1 MATGSFETGRTAL
14 VLGVG
19 GGIGGE
25 VARQLIGAGW
35 RVRALQ
41 RTASASGASSTSSAT
56 HAIATAPASRGVER
70 LHGDVMDRAAVR
82 RAAQGCD
89 VIVHAVN
96 PPGYRRWAELVLPMI
111 DNTLAAAQAV
121 GATVVLPGTV
131 YNFGPEALP
140 LVGEDAPQQPRTRKG
155 AIRVALEQRL
165 EAASAHGVRSIIVRA
180 GDFFG
185 PRVGNSWLAQ
195 GFVKAGQPVRTV
207 REPGVRGVG
216 HAWAYVPDVA
226 RAILELIEMRTTL
239 APFARF
245 HMGGHW
251 DADGTQMAAA
261 ICRVAQRHG
270 LHAQRKAFPWPLI
283 YAAAPFA
290 ATPREMLEMRYLWRE
305 TLQLDNAR
313 LVATLGREPHT
324 PLDAAIEATLAG
336 LGCLGERTPTLAAAQ

>member
-1 MATGSFETGRTAL
+1 MAAKSLETGRTAL
-14 VLGVG
+14 VLGMG

-25 VARQLIGAGW
+25 VARQLSGAGW

-41 RTASASGASSTSSAT
+41 RGAVAGSSVGAISGE
-56 HAIATAPASRGVER
+56 RGIER
-70 LHGDVMDRAAVR
+70 LQGDAMDREAVM

-96 PPGYRRWAELVLPMI
+96 PPGYRGWADLVLPMI
-111 DNTLAAAQAV
+111 DNTVAAAQAV

-140 LVGEDAPQQPRTRKG
+140 LVGEDAPQHPRTRKG

-165 EAASAHGVRSIIVRA
+165 ETAAARGVRSIIVRA

-185 PRVGNSWLAQ
+185 PRAGNSWLAQ

-216 HAWAYVPDVA
+216 HAWAYVPDTA
-226 RAILELIEMRTTL
+226 RAICELIEMRATL

-270 LHAQRKAFPWPLI
+270 LATQRKPFPWALI
-283 YAAAPFA
+283 YAAAPFVT
-290 ATPREMLEMRYLWRE
+290 TPREMLEMRYLWRE
-305 TLQLDNAR
+305 ALQLDNAR

-324 PLDAAIEATLAG
+324 PLDAAMEATLAG
-336 LGCLGERTPTLAAAQ
+336 LGCLGEAAPRLAPAQ

>member
-1 MATGSFETGRTAL
+1 MATQSLETGRTAL
-14 VLGVG
+14 VLGVT

-25 VARQLIGAGW
+25 VARQLISAGW

-41 RTASASGASSTSSAT
+41 RGT
-56 HAIATAPASRGVER
+56 ATAAAARANQGIEQVRG
-70 LHGDVMDRAAVR
+70 DAMDREAVM
-82 RAAQGCD
+82 RAAQGCE

-96 PPGYRRWAELVLPMI
+96 PPAYQRWAELVLPMI
-111 DNTLAAAQAV
+111 DNTIAAAQGQ

-165 EAASAHGVRSIIVRA
+165 EAAAAHGVRSIIVRA

-195 GFVKAGQPVRTV
+195 GFVKPGQPVRTV
-207 REPGVRGVG
+207 REPGVPGVG
-216 HAWAYVPDVA
+216 HAWTYVPDAA
-226 RAILELIEMRTTL
+226 RTICELIEMRAKL

-245 HMGGHW
+245 HMAGHW

-270 LHAQRKAFPWPLI
+270 LHAQRKPFMWPLI

-290 ATPREMLEMRYLWRE
+290 TTPRELLEMRYLWRE
-305 TLQLDNAR
+305 ALQLDNAR
-313 LVATLGREPHT
+313 LVATLGSEPHT
-324 PLDAAIEATLAG
+324 PLDVAIEATLAG
-336 LGCLGERTPTLAAAQ
+336 LGCLGERVGVLAGAL

>member
-1 MATGSFETGRTAL
+1 MATHSLETGRTAL
-14 VLGVG
+14 VLGVT

-41 RTASASGASSTSSAT
+41 RGTRAAT
-56 HAIATAPASRGVER
+56 TTRVG
-70 LHGDVMDRAAVR
+70 HGIELVQGDAMDREAVMC
-82 RAAQGCD
+82 AAQDCE

-96 PPGYRRWAELVLPMI
+96 PPGYKRWAELVLPMI
-111 DNTLAAAQAV
+111 DNTIVAAQAV
-121 GATVVLPGTV
+121 GATVMLPGTV
-131 YNFGPEALP
+131 YNFGAEALP
-140 LVGEDAPQQPRTRKG
+140 LVGEDAPQRPRTRKG

-165 EAASAHGVRSIIVRA
+165 KTAAAHGVRSIIVRA

-195 GFVKAGQPVRTV
+195 GFVKMGQPVRTV
-207 REPGVRGVG
+207 REPGAPGVG
-216 HAWAYVPDVA
+216 HAWAYVPDAA
-226 RAILELIEMRTTL
+226 RTIVELIEMRARL

-245 HMGGHW
+245 HMAGHW

-270 LHAQRKAFPWPLI
+270 LHAQRKPFPWPLI

-290 ATPREMLEMRYLWRE
+290 TTPREMLEMRYLWRE
-305 TLQLDNAR
+305 ALELDNTR
-313 LVATLGREPHT
+313 LVATLGSEPHT
-324 PLDAAIEATLAG
+324 PLDVAVEATLAG
-336 LGCLGERTPTLAAAQ
+336 LGCLGNGSSRSPTR

>member
-1 MATGSFETGRTAL
+1 MATKSIETGRTAL
-14 VLGVG
+14 VLGVS

-25 VARQLIGAGW
+25 VARQLLDTGW

-41 RTASASGASSTSSAT
+41 RGTNAIQAASATGAT
-56 HAIATAPASRGVER
+56 HATAATGSARGIER
-70 LHGDVMDRAAVR
+70 LQGDAMDRDAVM

-140 LVGEDAPQQPRTRKG
+140 LVGEDAPQHPRTRKG

-165 EAASAHGVRSIIVRA
+165 ETASARGVRSFIVRA

-207 REPGVRGVG
+207 REPGTRGVG